1 MGEERQYQQQRM
13 VVDYFELLGVSRD
26 ATLTDLK
33 MGFYKRAKLLHP
45 DVSVLAKKNPE
56 AAKVAFQQLT
66 DAFTTLKDPALRQ
79 AHCLMLDMR
88 RRQRGGGA
96 RGPAGDG
103 ARYDPT
109 DGRSHHGQEASTLTY
124 CKAVYEP
131 DDGWLAETVSKT
143 GSVYDYSKAVYEPD
157 DGWLARRHKEFHA
170 AMAHA
175 YVGPRFDPQG
185 QGTCEEVMQA
195 GMHQHVIRICK

>member
-88 RRQRGGGA
+88 RRQRGAERGGL
-96 RGPAGDG
+96 RGMERDMTP
-103 ARYDPT
+103 
-109 DGRSHHGQEASTLTY
+109 LTGGVIM
-124 CKAVYEP
+124 AVYEP

-185 QGTCEEVMQA
+185 AGDGLYPHEWECEERTHA
-195 GMHQHVIRICK
+195 DAHEHVIQWCT